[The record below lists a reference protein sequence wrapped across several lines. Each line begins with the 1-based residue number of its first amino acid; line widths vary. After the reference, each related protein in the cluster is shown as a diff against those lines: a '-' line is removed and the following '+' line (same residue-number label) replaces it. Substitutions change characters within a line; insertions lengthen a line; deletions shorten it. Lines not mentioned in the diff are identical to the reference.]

1 MRAHST
7 SSGSTMSAL
16 AGSATLRF
24 MPGQVPYVAFLRPQ
38 AAIPRSS
45 RCDAAAANRADVP
58 TIVLGG
64 ARSGMC
70 RGLRIEPVP
79 VSVLD

>member
-58 TIVLGG
+58 TIVFGG
-64 ARSGMC
+64 E
-70 RGLRIEPVP
+70 RGPECVA
-79 VSVLD
+79 V